1 MCERLSEVVCRRC
14 IEVGSDASRMGRR
27 RGGFLVWSMRSRFSW
42 FAFGL
47 EFSPDGALGLALVE
61 FAGLAVGGLLSCF
74 PVGV

>member
-42 FAFGL
+42 FSFGL
-47 EFSPDGALGLALVE
+47 EFRFYLNNSNLRTRACSVNGRLCVL
-61 FAGLAVGGLLSCF
+61 
-74 PVGV
+74 VGVMS